1 MRAHL
6 LTVTAHYSYAK
17 VALKSPIHHQTTVFP
32 WFMPSNR
39 HSGAV
44 GNSMPQFPLHALGL
58 KLEGHADLVSAL
70 VEVLTV
76 DDRRQGE
83 GDT

>member
-6 LTVTAHYSYAK
+6 LTVTARYSYAK
-17 VALKSPIHHQTTVFP
+17 VALKVLFITKRLSFHGYA
-32 WFMPSNR
+32 
-39 HSGAV
+39 GA
-44 GNSMPQFPLHALGL
+44 GIRSMPQFPLHALGL

-83 GDT
+83 GDA